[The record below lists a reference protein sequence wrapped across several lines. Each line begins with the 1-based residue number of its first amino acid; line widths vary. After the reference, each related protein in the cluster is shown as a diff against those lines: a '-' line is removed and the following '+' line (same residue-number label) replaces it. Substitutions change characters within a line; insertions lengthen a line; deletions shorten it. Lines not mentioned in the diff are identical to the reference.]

1 MKVLMKR
8 AIGLLQP
15 RYLLMGL
22 VAALLAGFGLIADE
36 VGEGDTLD
44 FDKAVLAA
52 LREPGDMQNPIGPAW
67 VEEAA
72 RDITALGGV
81 AFLTLLVTLVVI
93 HFLLRGKWR
102 TGAFLAF
109 VVVAG
114 TAISNTLK
122 DVFDRPRPDLTG
134 IVHVMTAS
142 FPSGH
147 ATVSAVTYLTLGVV
161 LARATDRRRMKVFYI
176 VTAIFLTGIVGLS
189 RLYLG
194 VHYPTDVA
202 AGWALGAAWAILC
215 GLATAPSATPTP
227 IEKDK
232 AEHPGQ

>member
-1 MKVLMKR
+1 MALI
-8 AIGLLQP
+8 AL
-15 RYLLMGL
+15 
-22 VAALLAGFGLIADE
+22 LLAGFGLIADE

-52 LREPGDMQNPIGPAW
+52 LREAGNMQDPIGPAW

-72 RDITALGGV
+72 RDVTALGSV

-93 HFLLRGKWR
+93 HFLLEGKWR

-109 VVVAG
+109 VVIAG
-114 TAISNTLK
+114 TLISNALK
-122 DVFDRPRPDLTG
+122 AFFDRPRPDLTG
-134 IVHVMTAS
+134 IVEVATAS

-147 ATVSAVTYLTLGVV
+147 AAISAVTYLSLGVV
-161 LARATDRRRMKVFYI
+161 LARASNRRRMKMFYI
-176 VTAIFLTGIVGLS
+176 VVAIFLTGIVGLS

-215 GLATAPSATPTP
+215 AIATTPAATEATP

-232 AEHPGQ
+232 AAHPGQ

>member
-1 MKVLMKR
+1 MR
-8 AIGLLQP
+8 FGTGILQP
-15 RYLLMGL
+15 RYVLMAI
-22 VAALLAGFGLIADE
+22 VALLLSGFGLIADE

-52 LREPGDMQNPIGPAW
+52 LREPGDLRNPIGPAW

-93 HFLLRGKWR
+93 HFLLQGKWR

-114 TAISNTLK
+114 TLISNALK
-122 DVFDRPRPDLTG
+122 AFFDRPRPDLTG
-134 IVHVMTAS
+134 IVHVATAS

-147 ATVSAVTYLTLGVV
+147 ATVSAVTYLSLGVV
-161 LARATDRRRMKVFYI
+161 LARAADRHRFKVFYI
-176 VTAIFLTGIVGLS
+176 VTAVGLTGMVGLS
-189 RLYLG
+189 RLHLG

-202 AGWALGAAWAILC
+202 AGWALGGAWAILC
-215 GLATAPSATPTP
+215 GLATAPATTNGP
-227 IEKDK
+227 IERDK
-232 AEHPGQ
+232 ATHPE

>member
-1 MKVLMKR
+1 MRLGTGILQFRYALM
-8 AIGLLQP
+8 ALI
-15 RYLLMGL
+15 
-22 VAALLAGFGLIADE
+22 ALLLVGFGLIADE
-36 VGEGDTLD
+36 VGEGETLD
-44 FDKAVLAA
+44 FDKSVLAA
-52 LREPGDMQNPIGPAW
+52 LREPGNLQDPIGPVW

-81 AFLTLLVTLVVI
+81 AVLTLLVTLVVL

-102 TGAFLAF
+102 TGTFLAF
-109 VVVAG
+109 VVIAG
-114 TAISNTLK
+114 TLISNALK
-122 DVFDRPRPDLTG
+122 VFFDRPRPDLTG
-134 IVHVMTAS
+134 IVHIATAS

-147 ATVSAVTYLTLGVV
+147 ATVSAVTYLSLGVV
-161 LARATDRRRMKVFYI
+161 LARASDRKRLKLFYI
-176 VTAIFLTGIVGLS
+176 AAAIFLTGIVGLS

-215 GLATAPSATPTP
+215 ALATAPAGPPTP

-232 AEHPGQ
+232 AEHPAK

>member
-1 MKVLMKR
+1 MKPGTG
-8 AIGLLQP
+8 ILQL
-15 RYLLMGL
+15 RYALMGV
-22 VAALLAGFGLIADE
+22 VAALLVAFGLIADE

-52 LREPGDMQNPIGPAW
+52 LREPGDMQNPIGPPW
-67 VEEAA
+67 LEEAA

-81 AFLTLLVTLVVI
+81 AFLTLLVTLIVI
-93 HFLLRGKWR
+93 HFVLRGKWR

-109 VVVAG
+109 VVITG
-114 TAISNTLK
+114 TLISNALK
-122 DVFDRPRPDLTG
+122 AFFDRPRPDLTG
-134 IVHVMTAS
+134 IVHVATAS

-147 ATVSAVTYLTLGVV
+147 ATVSAVAYLTLGVV
-161 LARATDRRRMKVFYI
+161 LARASSRHRMKVFYLLA
-176 VTAIFLTGIVGLS
+176 AIFLTGIVGLS

-202 AGWALGAAWAILC
+202 AGWALGGAWAILC
-215 GLATAPSATPTP
+215 ALATAPERRDSP
-227 IEKDK
+227 IERDK

>member
-1 MKVLMKR
+1 LKLGTGILRPRHALM
-8 AIGLLQP
+8 ALI
-15 RYLLMGL
+15 
-22 VAALLAGFGLIADE
+22 ALLLVGFGLVADE

-52 LREPGDMQNPIGPAW
+52 LREPGNLQDPIGPAW

-81 AFLTLLVTLVVI
+81 AILALLVTLIVI

-109 VVVAG
+109 VVVTG
-114 TAISNTLK
+114 TLISNALK
-122 DVFDRPRPDLTG
+122 VFFDRPRPDLTG
-134 IVHVMTAS
+134 IVHVATAS

-147 ATVSAVTYLTLGVV
+147 ATVSAVTYLSLGVV
-161 LARATDRRRMKVFYI
+161 LARASDRKRLKLFYI
-176 VTAIFLTGIVGLS
+176 AVAIFLTAIVGLS

-215 GLATAPSATPTP
+215 ALATTPAGPPTP
-227 IEKDK
+227 IEQDK
-232 AEHPGQ
+232 AEHPAK

>member
-1 MKVLMKR
+1 MRFISSVP
-8 AIGLLQP
+8 QP
-15 RYLLMGL
+15 RYVLMGL
-22 VAALLAGFGLIADE
+22 VAALLVGFGLIADE

-44 FDKAVLAA
+44 FDRAVLAA

-114 TAISNTLK
+114 TLISNALK
-122 DVFDRPRPDLTG
+122 AFFDRPRPDLTG
-134 IVHVMTAS
+134 IVHVATAS

-161 LARATDRRRMKVFYI
+161 LARASDRHRLKVFYI
-176 VTAIFLTGIVGLS
+176 VAAIFLTGIVGLS

-215 GLATAPSATPTP
+215 ALATAPAAGSGP
-227 IEKDK
+227 IEQDK
-232 AEHPGQ
+232 AERPHQ

>member
-1 MKVLMKR
+1 MKP
-8 AIGLLQP
+8 AIGLFQP

-114 TAISNTLK
+114 TAISNQ
-122 DVFDRPRPDLTG
+122 G
-134 IVHVMTAS
+134 S
-142 FPSGH
+142 
-147 ATVSAVTYLTLGVV
+147 
-161 LARATDRRRMKVFYI
+161 
-176 VTAIFLTGIVGLS
+176 
-189 RLYLG
+189 
-194 VHYPTDVA
+194 
-202 AGWALGAAWAILC
+202 
-215 GLATAPSATPTP
+215 
-227 IEKDK
+227 
-232 AEHPGQ
+232 

>member
-1 MKVLMKR
+1 LRLGTGILQARYALM
-8 AIGLLQP
+8 AMI
-15 RYLLMGL
+15 
-22 VAALLAGFGLIADE
+22 ALLLTGFGLIADE
-36 VGEGDTLD
+36 VSEGDSLD

-52 LREPGDMQNPIGPAW
+52 LREPGNLQDPIGPAW

-81 AFLTLLVTLVVI
+81 AVLALLVTFVVL

-114 TAISNTLK
+114 TMISNALK
-122 DVFDRPRPDLTG
+122 AFFDRPRPDLTG
-134 IVHVMTAS
+134 IVHVATAS

-147 ATVSAVTYLTLGVV
+147 AAVSAVTYLSLGVV
-161 LARATDRRRMKVFYI
+161 LARASDRRRVKLFYI
-176 VTAIFLTGIVGLS
+176 AVAIFLTGIVGLS

-202 AGWALGAAWAILC
+202 AGWALGAAGAFLC
-215 GLATAPSATPTP
+215 ALATAPAGPPTP

-232 AEHPGQ
+232 AENPVK

>member
-1 MKVLMKR
+1 LKLGTGILK
-8 AIGLLQP
+8 P
-15 RYLLMGL
+15 RYALMAL
-22 VAALLAGFGLIADE
+22 IALLLVGFGLIADE
-36 VGEGDTLD
+36 VGEGDSLD

-52 LREPGDMQNPIGPAW
+52 LREPGNLQDPIGPVW

-81 AFLTLLVTLVVI
+81 AFLSLLVTLIVI
-93 HFLLRGKWR
+93 HFLLQRKWR

-114 TAISNTLK
+114 TLISNALK
-122 DVFDRPRPDLTG
+122 AFFDRPRPDLTG
-134 IVHVMTAS
+134 IVHVVTAS

-147 ATVSAVTYLTLGVV
+147 ATVSAVTYLSLGVV
-161 LARATDRRRMKVFYI
+161 LARASERHRMKVFYI
-176 VTAIFLTGIVGLS
+176 LTAIFLTGIVGLS

-202 AGWALGAAWAILC
+202 AGWAIGGAWAILC
-215 GLATAPSATPTP
+215 ALATAPAGQRTP
-227 IEKDK
+227 IEQDK
-232 AEHPGQ
+232 AEHSGT

>member
-1 MKVLMKR
+1 MKPGTG
-8 AIGLLQP
+8 ILQL
-15 RYLLMGL
+15 RYALMGV
-22 VAALLAGFGLIADE
+22 VAALLVAFGLIADE

-52 LREPGDMQNPIGPAW
+52 LREPGDMQNPIGPPW
-67 VEEAA
+67 LEEAA

-81 AFLTLLVTLVVI
+81 AVLTLLIALVVI
-93 HFLLRGKWR
+93 HFVLRGKWR

-109 VVVAG
+109 VVLAG
-114 TAISNTLK
+114 TLISNALK
-122 DVFDRPRPDLTG
+122 AFFDRPRPDLTG
-134 IVHVMTAS
+134 IVHVATAS

-147 ATVSAVTYLTLGVV
+147 ATVSAVAYLTLGVV
-161 LARATDRRRMKVFYI
+161 LARAADRLRLKVFYLAAAI
-176 VTAIFLTGIVGLS
+176 VLTGIVGLS

-202 AGWALGAAWAILC
+202 AGWALGGAWAILC
-215 GLATAPSATPTP
+215 ALATAPEQRGGP

-232 AEHPGQ
+232 AEPSGQ

>member
-1 MKVLMKR
+1 MKLG
-8 AIGLLQP
+8 IGILKP
-15 RYLLMGL
+15 RYALMAL
-22 VAALLAGFGLIADE
+22 IALLLVGFGLIADE

-52 LREPGDMQNPIGPAW
+52 LREPGNLQEPIGPAW

-81 AFLTLLVTLVVI
+81 AFLALLVTLIVI

-109 VVVAG
+109 VVIAG
-114 TAISNTLK
+114 TLISNALK
-122 DVFDRPRPDLTG
+122 AFFDRPRPDLTG
-134 IVHVMTAS
+134 IVHVATAS

-161 LARATDRRRMKVFYI
+161 LARASDTHRLKVFYI
-176 VTAIFLTGIVGLS
+176 ATAILLTGIVGLS

-202 AGWALGAAWAILC
+202 AGWAIGGAWAILC
-215 GLATAPSATPTP
+215 ALATAPEGQTTP
-227 IEKDK
+227 IEQDK
-232 AEHPGQ
+232 AEHPAK

>member
-1 MKVLMKR
+1 MDRQGYGSEDRRLRPGTGILQLRYALM
-8 AIGLLQP
+8 AA
-15 RYLLMGL
+15 
-22 VAALLAGFGLIADE
+22 VALLLIAFGLIADE

-44 FDKAVLAA
+44 FDKSVLAA
-52 LREPGDMQNPIGPAW
+52 LREPGNMQDPIGPAW

-81 AFLTLLVTLVVI
+81 AVLTLLVTLIVI

-102 TGAFLAF
+102 AGAFLAF
-109 VVVAG
+109 VVAAG
-114 TAISNTLK
+114 TLISNGLK

-134 IVHVMTAS
+134 IVHVASAS

-161 LARATDRRRMKVFYI
+161 LARTSSRHRLRVFYI
-176 VTAIFLTGIVGLS
+176 LTAIFLTGIVGLS

-202 AGWALGAAWAILC
+202 AGWAIGGAWAILC
-215 GLATAPSATPTP
+215 ALATAPRQPRAVAP
-227 IEKDK
+227 K
-232 AEHPGQ
+232 

>member
-1 MKVLMKR
+1 MKLGIGILRPRHALM
-8 AIGLLQP
+8 ALI
-15 RYLLMGL
+15 
-22 VAALLAGFGLIADE
+22 ALLLVGFGLTADE

-52 LREPGDMQNPIGPAW
+52 LREPGNLQDPIGPAW

-81 AFLTLLVTLVVI
+81 AVLTLLVTLVVI

-109 VVVAG
+109 VVVTG
-114 TAISNTLK
+114 TLISNALK
-122 DVFDRPRPDLTG
+122 VFFDRPRPDLTG
-134 IVHVMTAS
+134 IVHVATAS

-147 ATVSAVTYLTLGVV
+147 ATVSAVTYLSLGVV
-161 LARATDRRRMKVFYI
+161 LARASDRKRLKLFYI
-176 VTAIFLTGIVGLS
+176 AAAIFLTGIVGLS

-215 GLATAPSATPTP
+215 ALATTPAGPPTP
-227 IEKDK
+227 IERDK
-232 AEHPGQ
+232 AEHPAK

>member
-1 MKVLMKR
+1 MKLGTSILRPRHALM
-8 AIGLLQP
+8 ALI
-15 RYLLMGL
+15 
-22 VAALLAGFGLIADE
+22 ALLLVGFGLIADE

-52 LREPGDMQNPIGPAW
+52 LREPGNLQDPIGPAW

-81 AFLTLLVTLVVI
+81 AILALLVTLIVI

-109 VVVAG
+109 VVVTG
-114 TAISNTLK
+114 TLISNALK
-122 DVFDRPRPDLTG
+122 VFFDRPRPDLTG
-134 IVHVMTAS
+134 IVHVATAS

-147 ATVSAVTYLTLGVV
+147 ATVSAVTYLSLGVV
-161 LARATDRRRMKVFYI
+161 LARASDRKRLKLFYI
-176 VTAIFLTGIVGLS
+176 AVAIFLTAIVGLS

-202 AGWALGAAWAILC
+202 AGWALGTAWAILC
-215 GLATAPSATPTP
+215 ALATTPAGPPTP
-227 IEKDK
+227 IEQDK
-232 AEHPGQ
+232 AEHPAK

>member
-1 MKVLMKR
+1 MKFGTGIFQ
-8 AIGLLQP
+8 A

-22 VAALLAGFGLIADE
+22 VAVLLTGFGLIADE

-44 FDKAVLAA
+44 FDKAVLVA
-52 LREPGDMQNPIGPAW
+52 LREPGNMQDPIGPAW

-81 AFLTLLVTLVVI
+81 AFLTLLITLVVV
-93 HFLLRGKWR
+93 HFFLRGKRR

-109 VVVAG
+109 VVFAG
-114 TAISNTLK
+114 TMLSNALK
-122 DVFDRPRPDLTG
+122 AFFDRPRPDLTG
-134 IVHVMTAS
+134 MVHTMTAS

-147 ATVSAVTYLTLGVV
+147 ATVSAVAYLSLGVV
-161 LARATDRRRMKVFYI
+161 LARASDRRRMKVFYI
-176 VTAIFLTGIVGLS
+176 LAAIFLTGIVGLS

-215 GLATAPSATPTP
+215 ALATAPSGRRTP
-227 IEKDK
+227 IEQDK
-232 AEHPGQ
+232 ADHPGQ

>member
-1 MKVLMKR
+1 MKLGTGLFQLRYVLMGIV
-8 AIGLLQP
+8 AVL
-15 RYLLMGL
+15 L
-22 VAALLAGFGLIADE
+22 VAFGLIADE

-52 LREPGDMQNPIGPAW
+52 LREPGDLQNPIGPEW
-67 VEEAA
+67 LEEAA

-81 AFLTLLVTLVVI
+81 AVLTLLVTFVVI
-93 HFLLRGKWR
+93 HFLLRGRWR

-109 VVVAG
+109 VVIAG
-114 TAISNTLK
+114 TLISNALK
-122 DVFDRPRPDLTG
+122 AFFDRPRPDLTG
-134 IVHVMTAS
+134 IVHVATAS

-161 LARATDRRRMKVFYI
+161 LARASDKHRLKVFYI
-176 VTAIFLTGIVGLS
+176 LAAIFLTGIVGLS

-215 GLATAPSATPTP
+215 GLATAPSGAQTP

-232 AEHPGQ
+232 TEPTPR

>member
-1 MKVLMKR
+1 MKLGTG
-8 AIGLLQP
+8 ILQP
-15 RYLLMGL
+15 RYILMAL
-22 VAALLAGFGLIADE
+22 IALLLAGFGLIADE

-52 LREPGDMQNPIGPAW
+52 LREPGNLQDPIGPAW

-81 AFLTLLVTLVVI
+81 AFLTLLVTLIVI
-93 HFLLRGKWR
+93 HFLLQGKWR

-109 VVVAG
+109 VVIAG
-114 TAISNTLK
+114 TLISNALK
-122 DVFDRPRPDLTG
+122 AFFDRPRPDLTG
-134 IVHVMTAS
+134 IVHVATAS

-161 LARATDRRRMKVFYI
+161 LARASDRHRMKVFYI
-176 VTAIFLTGIVGLS
+176 LTAIFLTGIVGLS

-202 AGWALGAAWAILC
+202 AGWAIGGAWAILC
-215 GLATAPSATPTP
+215 GLATAPAGPATP
-227 IEKDK
+227 IEQDK
-232 AEHPGQ
+232 AEHPK

>member
-1 MKVLMKR
+1 VKLGSG
-8 AIGLLQP
+8 ILQV
-15 RYLLMGL
+15 RYLLMGI

-52 LREPGDMQNPIGPAW
+52 LREPGDMQNPIGPPW

-114 TAISNTLK
+114 TLISNALK
-122 DVFDRPRPDLTG
+122 AFFDRPRPDLTG
-134 IVHVMTAS
+134 IVHVATAS

-147 ATVSAVTYLTLGVV
+147 AAISAVTYLSLGVV
-161 LARATDRRRMKVFYI
+161 LARASDKRRLKVFYI
-176 VTAIFLTGIVGLS
+176 VAAIFLTAIVGLS

-202 AGWALGAAWAILC
+202 AGWALGSAWAILC
-215 GLATAPSATPTP
+215 ALATAPGGQETPM
-227 IEKDK
+227 ERDK
-232 AEHPGQ
+232 AVDPGK